1 MGCQEILIGGKEKEE
16 ERHYACFEEK
26 KKNWE
31 KRKTKR
37 ILHAEAIL
45 VAL

>member
-26 KKNWE
+26 KKLGE
-31 KRKTKR
+31 KENKKDPTC
-37 ILHAEAIL
+37 
-45 VAL
+45 